1 MKKSLTLTGILAT
14 AILFSCNEAK
24 KEENKP
30 AENATISPAPIQTP
44 EAEKK
49 DSVVKINIK
58 ESDLASKQD
67 PVCGMPAFKYMED
80 TTVYNGKIYA
90 FCSKECKADFMKNPG
105 EYVKNDVK
113 ETQKK

>member
-1 MKKSLTLTGILAT
+1 MIEVV
-14 AILFSCNEAK
+14 FNDAK
-24 KEENKP
+24 KEEAKP
-30 AENATISPAPIQTP
+30 VENATVNPAPVQTP
-44 EAEKK
+44 VTETK
-49 DSVVKINIK
+49 DTAVKINIK

-80 TTVYNGKIYA
+80 TTVYKGKIYA

-113 ETQKK
+113 ETEKK